1 MADWFT
7 QNAPP
12 APQGGDWFAQ
22 NAPPSAAPAEPSP
35 VAKAGSA
42 FWEGIGGPQWAPIVK
57 ALGNPSLSNP
67 DAPDALAAVWNM
79 AKGLAAEP
87 GRVWNELGNTGAA
100 MLKGDPLGAAY
111 HLAGSVPLFGAPAQ
125 QVAQDLQ
132 RGDPAAAVG
141 HTGAIIAPLVAGPAA
156 ELAGPAIAATG
167 RGLETAAKVAR
178 GAAGGAFDA
187 ATEMVPFR
195 KFGIP
200 ISVPKPL
207 VTGPAGAAAAAA
219 LGLPR
224 ELGGVVGAA
233 SPIVAGAVRGARA
246 ALAERA
252 AQAAAAAEEAP
263 IGPPALTPRL
273 ALPPAAIV
281 TSAPPDA
288 SFVRSVPAEYAQ
300 PEPLPLSRQL
310 PPGTDLRQMPAA
322 GDTSYVR
329 AIPAEY
335 PPVEP
340 GFAPEQPA
348 SGGTAATPPAPT
360 APTPT
365 AGTALRRDRLAKTGR
380 NSRPK
385 IAH

>member
-22 NAPPSAAPAEPSP
+22 NAPPSVAPAEPSP

-167 RGLETAAKVAR
+167 RGLENRSQGSTR
-178 GAAGGAFDA
+178 
-187 ATEMVPFR
+187 
-195 KFGIP
+195 
-200 ISVPKPL
+200 
-207 VTGPAGAAAAAA
+207 
-219 LGLPR
+219 
-224 ELGGVVGAA
+224 
-233 SPIVAGAVRGARA
+233 
-246 ALAERA
+246 
-252 AQAAAAAEEAP
+252 Q
-263 IGPPALTPRL
+263 
-273 ALPPAAIV
+273 PPAALS
-281 TSAPPDA
+281 TPLQKWCHSASLASLFPSRSRWEPDLQARRPPRPSVCRVNSEELSARPRLSWRSPSAARAPRSPNARRRPPRRRKKRRSGRPRSPRALHYRRPQSSHPRQRYQFRARRSRRVCATGAAPVITATAARNRLATDA
-288 SFVRSVPAEYAQ
+288 GRRGY
-300 PEPLPLSRQL
+300 QL
-310 PPGTDLRQMPAA
+310 RLRDS
-322 GDTSYVR
+322 GR
-329 AIPAEY
+329 IPA
-335 PPVEP
+335 
-340 GFAPEQPA
+340 
-348 SGGTAATPPAPT
+348 
-360 APTPT
+360 
-365 AGTALRRDRLAKTGR
+365 R
-380 NSRPK
+380 
-385 IAH
+385 

>member
-57 ALGNPSLSNP
+57 ALSNPSLSNP

-125 QVAQDLQ
+125 QVAQDIQ

-167 RGLETAAKVAR
+167 RGLENRSQGSTRSRRRRFRRRYRNGAIPQVWHPYFR
-178 GAAGGAFDA
+178 PEAAGNRTCRRGGRRGPRSA
-187 ATEMVPFR
+187 A
-195 KFGIP
+195 
-200 ISVPKPL
+200 
-207 VTGPAGAAAAAA
+207 
-219 LGLPR
+219 
-224 ELGGVVGAA
+224 
-233 SPIVAGAVRGARA
+233 
-246 ALAERA
+246 
-252 AQAAAAAEEAP
+252 
-263 IGPPALTPRL
+263 
-273 ALPPAAIV
+273 
-281 TSAPPDA
+281 
-288 SFVRSVPAEYAQ
+288 
-300 PEPLPLSRQL
+300 
-310 PPGTDLRQMPAA
+310 
-322 GDTSYVR
+322 
-329 AIPAEY
+329 
-335 PPVEP
+335 
-340 GFAPEQPA
+340 
-348 SGGTAATPPAPT
+348 
-360 APTPT
+360 
-365 AGTALRRDRLAKTGR
+365 
-380 NSRPK
+380 
-385 IAH
+385 

>member
-22 NAPPSAAPAEPSP
+22 NAPPPAPPPQPSP

-200 ISVPKPL
+200 VSVPKPL

-263 IGPPALTPRL
+263 IGPPRSPRALHCRRPQSSRPRRQMPVSCAAFPPSMRNRSRCRYRGNCHLEPRL
-273 ALPPAAIV
+273 AK
-281 TSAPPDA
+281 DA
-288 SFVRSVPAEYAQ
+288 GRRRYQLRSRD
-300 PEPLPLSRQL
+300 SGR
-310 PPGTDLRQMPAA
+310 
-322 GDTSYVR
+322 
-329 AIPAEY
+329 IPA
-335 PPVEP
+335 
-340 GFAPEQPA
+340 
-348 SGGTAATPPAPT
+348 
-360 APTPT
+360 
-365 AGTALRRDRLAKTGR
+365 R
-380 NSRPK
+380 
-385 IAH
+385 